1 MNTCFL
7 FLILQIKL
15 QAFLTTQYNDKDESN
30 ELTSLRG
37 ARAKSQKLY
46 GK

>member
-1 MNTCFL
+1 MKTCFI
-7 FLILQIKL
+7 FLIFLLKL

-37 ARAKSQKLY
+37 ARGKSQKLY
-46 GK
+46 GR